1 MDDDRV
7 SHEIEE
13 LERALVRDAI
23 GEIADGLGRE
33 DPDFVR
39 RVHRLERAEIMS
51 ALAVFLLLAVG
62 AVLMTVGLATLSWPA
77 WAAGG
82 LAFVASFAV
91 DHHHRHTV
99 G

>member
-7 SHEIEE
+7 SREIEE

-23 GEIADGLGRE
+23 DEIDDDLDRE
-33 DPDFVR
+33 DPDFVQR
-39 RVHRLERAEIMS
+39 MHRLERAEIVN

-82 LAFVASFAV
+82 LAFVVSFAV
-91 DHHHRHTV
+91 DHHHRRMV